1 MKKVMMVLLCLT
13 AVGFIFFNIA
23 NAKSENDLFKMAAI
37 LQKENIDIDKWSL
50 HAREEVKTGQ
60 TEARLSQLMKQH
72 PNWNWNITENQEK
85 WEATGVSTLEHGM
98 KERISIVSSD
108 GFSFLIY
115 EVNGNGWNAEIKDLV
130 KNSIIPKIDDIFQ
143 ENTIIFSCIYSELD
157 GKMYK
162 SVSAYVTKLLQSF
175 QAEEVETLKENN
187 FVSTSAYSPLFSESI
202 KGQTEEMNLQ
212 LGLRNQGLGGKTT
225 LVVGTP
231 IITIEY

>member
-1 MKKVMMVLLCLT
+1 MKKVITVLFSLT

-23 NAKSENDLFKMAAI
+23 NAKSENDLFKMASI

-50 HAREEVKTGQ
+50 HAREEVKAGQ
-60 TEARLSQLMKQH
+60 IEERLNQLMKQH
-72 PNWNWNITENQEK
+72 PNWNWNIKENQEK
-85 WEATGVSTLEHGM
+85 WEATGVSPLEHGI
-98 KERISIVSSD
+98 KERISIVTSD

-115 EVNGNGWNAEIKDLV
+115 EVDGNGWNEEIKDLV
-130 KNSIIPKIDDIFQ
+130 KNSIIPKTDDIFQ

-175 QAEEVETLKENN
+175 QAKEVETLKENN
-187 FVSTSAYSPLFSESI
+187 FVSTSAYSPLFSGSI